1 MGQRQAAKF
10 RLVSKQKRHT
20 QVFADASLDH
30 SGWTPAPLARLLDL
44 ASRLP
49 FEEAAWVATQ
59 FGLEL
64 SGSDPK
70 SPSLEWLVWEPEAI
84 EALRYLEK
92 RFDSMDYPSFRA
104 RGFPIDSGQVEG
116 MNK

>member
-1 MGQRQAAKF
+1 M
-10 RLVSKQKRHT
+10 SKQKRHT

-64 SGSDPK
+64 SGSDPQ
-70 SPSLEWLVWEPEAI
+70 SPSFNP
-84 EALRYLEK
+84 ALQQQLPTTGETLT
-92 RFDSMDYPSFRA
+92 
-104 RGFPIDSGQVEG
+104 
-116 MNK
+116 